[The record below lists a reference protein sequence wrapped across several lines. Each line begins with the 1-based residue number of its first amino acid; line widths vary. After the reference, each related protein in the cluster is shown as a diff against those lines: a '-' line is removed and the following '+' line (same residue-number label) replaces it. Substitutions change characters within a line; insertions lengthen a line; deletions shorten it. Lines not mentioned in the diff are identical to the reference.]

1 MISIWRIVR
10 YGVQGFRRNI
20 WLSAIAIITMILTI
34 VTITIFALGN
44 IVATK
49 KYQEFNTK
57 IDYNI
62 FIKDGASDADVS
74 VLKQSVTDRPEVQ
87 SNIYYDKEAV
97 RKRFDQIFSSEDAL
111 KGLFTPDNN
120 PLPREIDVKFKN
132 PNQIDSFD
140 QFVRQKR
147 FEQVIDDTSY
157 RNNKSLITNYIRL
170 TNFLRIFGISFTV
183 FFVFIAV
190 LVILN
195 TIRLAIYSRREEV
208 EVMRLVGATQSYI
221 RGPFL
226 VEGILF
232 GALGSLV
239 SAVLTWAFLR
249 QLQVVLASSLSDNTT
264 NFISDLFS
272 GSFENIT
279 TISGFNNLFGQLFI
293 LQLGVGMAL
302 GVICSYLAVRR
313 YLKE

>member
-1 MISIWRIVR
+1 MISIWRILR

-20 WLSAIAIITMILTI
+20 WLSAIAIITMVLTI

-62 FIKDGASDADVS
+62 FINDSASEADVK
-74 VLKQSVTDRPEVQ
+74 VLRQGVTDRPEVAT
-87 SNIYYDKEAV
+87 STYFDKESV

-120 PLPREIDVKFKN
+120 PLPREIDVKFKS
-132 PNQIDSFD
+132 PSQIDTFD

-147 FEQVIDDTSY
+147 FEQVIEDTSY
-157 RNNKSLITNYIRL
+157 RNNKDLITNYIKL
-170 TNFLRIFGISFTV
+170 TNFLRVFGISFTL
-183 FFVFIAV
+183 FFVFIAI

-208 EVMRLVGATQSYI
+208 EVMRLVGATRSYI

-226 VEGILF
+226 IEGILF
-232 GALGSLV
+232 GAIGSLV
-239 SAVLTWAFLR
+239 AAVLTWVFLR

-279 TISGFNNLFGQLFI
+279 TISGFNNLFVQLFV
-293 LQLGVGMAL
+293 LQLAVGLML
-302 GVICSYLAVRR
+302 GVMCSYLAVRR